1 MSPRTLPFLFCET
14 GACRKRGK
22 IMNLKAMS
30 KIVFQGLCALG
41 LIIGAMIAH
50 AGIASAQVACDGAQ
64 DHWVT
69 VNVPGTDPV
78 QTVEVNRKHIFCGEV
93 KKKKAK
99 GFHSRPGGDNPETVD
114 TSTAGITQYRV
125 VVDGVEV
132 ATGLYNLTNFDITD
146 NGVTAV
152 KAISTMFPDHCSYND
167 VLTAI
172 ANASNGDDSGPTCR
186 TLQGADFPIQVYYLG
201 DGRIN
206 TAFPIVP

>member
-1 MSPRTLPFLFCET
+1 M
-14 GACRKRGK
+14 K
-22 IMNLKAMS
+22 LKNTSRALS
-30 KIVFQGLCALG
+30 KMISQELCALT
-41 LIIGAMIAH
+41 LIAGAMIFY
-50 AGIASAQVACDGAQ
+50 AGIASAQVACGEAQ

-78 QTVEVNRKHIFCGEV
+78 QTVEINRMHIFCGEV

-99 GFHSRPGGDNPETVD
+99 GFHSRPNGDNPKTVD
-114 TSTAGITQYRV
+114 TSTARLTQYRILV
-125 VVDGVEV
+125 GGVEV
-132 ATGLYNLTNFDITD
+132 PTGLYNLTGFDITD

-152 KAISTMFPDHCSYND
+152 KAISTMFPDHCSYDD

-172 ANASNGDDSGPTCR
+172 ANASHGDLSGPTCR
-186 TLQGADFPIQVYYLG
+186 TIQGADFRVKVYYLR

>member
-1 MSPRTLPFLFCET
+1 M
-14 GACRKRGK
+14 K
-22 IMNLKAMS
+22 LKSIS
-30 KIVFQGLCALG
+30 KMMFQGMCALA
-41 LIIGAMIAH
+41 LIVGAMIIH
-50 AGIASAQVACDGAQ
+50 AGIASAQVACDETQ

-78 QTVEVNRKHIFCGEV
+78 QTVEVNRKHVFCGEV

-99 GFHSRPGGDNPETVD
+99 GFHSRPDGNNPVTVN
-114 TSTAGITQYRV
+114 TAHAGIAQYTV
-125 VVDGVEV
+125 VVDGAQVP
-132 ATGLYNLTNFDITD
+132 TGLYNLTGFDITD

-186 TLQGADFPIQVYYLG
+186 TLQGADFRIQVYYLP